1 LDLTIKNLIM
11 KRIFFVLF
19 SMIGLLGFQSQTDQD
34 CNFNLKINEDWE
46 GKLTEKQLPLDFV
59 EKKSFL
65 NEYDTTKMNNREIF
79 QKSIQENVFYFKST
93 GENSKEIQLNET
105 VFHTPCAAYERF
117 KDAFFYFH
125 TKWPRYEKN
134 THPCAYL
141 VQNNKL
147 FVISA
152 QPGEEKLMEKFIES
166 FLKILLVDS
175 FQEGS
180 LFVRYTESKAVL
192 K

>member
-1 LDLTIKNLIM
+1 M

-19 SMIGLLGFQSQTDQD
+19 SAIGLLGFQFQTDEE
-34 CNFNLKINEDWE
+34 CNFNLEINKNWE
-46 GKLTEKQLPLDFV
+46 EKLTGKQFPF
-59 EKKSFL
+59 EFMGKKSFVS
-65 NEYDTTKMNNREIF
+65 EYDSTKMNKSEIAEETI
-79 QKSIQENVFYFKST
+79 KENVFHFKST
-93 GENSKEIQLNET
+93 DKNSKEIQLSESI
-105 VFHTPCAAYERF
+105 FHTPCAAYENF

-125 TKWPRYEKN
+125 TKWPSYEKS

-180 LFVRYTESKAVL
+180 LFIRYTGSKAVL